1 MKEITGKHEEEPI
14 IFTEEVKKIGGS
26 LKITIPIKEAK
37 FLGIDEGDLIR
48 VWIKKIK
55 EWKRGKKVGKRQTRN
70 NNRSNKRYNVLLQL
84 CKL

>member
-55 EWKRGKKVGKRQTRN
+55 E
-70 NNRSNKRYNVLLQL
+70 
-84 CKL
+84 